1 MLHFEP
7 VEVLEVIADEAN
19 NKDVSAIIGRYVIA
33 DQGGTDETVLLP
45 LDQNILQLPL
55 RGELVLG
62 TEFGGKHFYMSKLNL
77 NNSPIANSFSGI
89 SNYTIGLPT
98 SLGKYF
104 TPSISG
110 SKKLENR
117 EGDTIIQGRFGNSI
131 RLGSNQVK
139 DWIDSNTTKEYVDS
153 PNIKITS
160 GINDIGPDI
169 NFTYQESL
177 DTDIN
182 SIYLTTKENVK
193 FKFDDKNVE
202 SFDEPQMTLQSD
214 NIVLHG
220 REKFNVYTKEIN
232 LGGENTQPVVLGTE
246 LEKILNSI
254 LTSLSNIVSSYAA
267 ANPGAATG
275 LTADVNSIKQQV
287 NKILSKKVNTE

>member
-19 NKDVSAIIGRYVIA
+19 NKNLSAIVGRYVIT
-33 DQGGTDETVLLP
+33 DQGGIDETVLLP

-55 RGELVLG
+55 RGEIVLG
-62 TEFGGKHFYMSKLNL
+62 TEFAGKHFYMSKLNL
-77 NNSPIANSFSGI
+77 NNSPVANSFSGI
-89 SNYTIGLPT
+89 SNYTTTTPK

-104 TPSISG
+104 IPSISG
-110 SKKLENR
+110 SKKLESR

-139 DWIDSNTTKEYVDS
+139 DWIDSNTTKEYTDS

-160 GINDIGPDI
+160 GISDIGPDI

-182 SIYLTTKENVK
+182 SIYLTTKEEVK
-193 FKFDDKNVE
+193 FKFENE
-202 SFDEPQMTLQSD
+202 EIRTFDEPQMTLQSD

-232 LGGENTQPVVLGTE
+232 LGGENTQPVVLGNE
-246 LEKILNSI
+246 LKTILDSI
-254 LTSLSNIVSSYAA
+254 LTSLSSIVSSYSS
-267 ANPGAATG
+267 ANPGATAG
-275 LTADVNSIKQQV
+275 LTAEVNSIKQQV
-287 NKILSKKVNTE
+287 NNILSKKVNTE

>member
-19 NKDVSAIIGRYVIA
+19 NKDLGAIVGRYVIA

-55 RGELVLG
+55 RGEVVLG
-62 TEFGGKHFYMSKLNL
+62 TDFGGRHYYMSKLNIR
-77 NNSPIANSFSGI
+77 NSPIANSLSGI
-89 SNYTIGLPT
+89 SNYLTGQPT
-98 SLGKYF
+98 NLGKYF

-110 SKKLENR
+110 SKKLESR

-139 DWIDSNTTKEYVDS
+139 DWIDSNTTKEYIDS

-193 FKFDDKNVE
+193 FKFNDKDVE
-202 SFDEPQMTLQSD
+202 SFDEPQITLQSD

-232 LGGENTQPVVLGTE
+232 LGGENTQPVLLGNE
-246 LEKILNSI
+246 LKTILDNI
-254 LTSLSNIVSSYAA
+254 LTSLSNIVSSYSS
-267 ANPGAATG
+267 ANPGAAPG